1 MFDNFFCKT
10 IQISIFG
17 SFLQFW
23 VKKKVYHG
31 IWVTHPWKKGK
42 LVNFNLEKKGQ
53 KIAHRLN
60 FVAKLFLGGQYHLL
74 IGYGWW
80 STQRA
85 MEDDQHTKGWREGV
99 SISCLGTHKIMSQ
112 IFILWKCEHATL
124 DGISCILLDT

>member
-1 MFDNFFCKT
+1 MGD
-10 IQISIFG
+10 SP
-17 SFLQFW
+17 L
-23 VKKKVYHG
+23 
-31 IWVTHPWKKGK
+31 KKGQIGE
-42 LVNFNLEKKGQ
+42 FYFGKKGQ

-60 FVAKLFLGGQYHLL
+60 FAAKLFLGGQYHLL

-85 MEDDQHTKGWREGV
+85 MENDQHTKGWREGV
-99 SISCLGTHKIMSQ
+99 SISSLGTRKIMSQ